1 MDKFSEFYA
10 KAIADEKIRNELAA
24 IIGEKTIGELSDEE
38 LLKIGKLA
46 EQLGI
51 SITLDEVKDHFSSK
65 EGELPDEELEKVS
78 GGKGEDPNFPG
89 LKDLYFTI
97 PKDSVYINHNGPE
110 YRVKIPG
117 DE

>member
-51 SITLDEVKDHFSSK
+51 SITIDEAKDHFSSK

-78 GGKGEDPNFPG
+78 GGKGEHPNISVPE
-89 LKDLYFTI
+89 
-97 PKDSVYINHNGPE
+97 DSVYINHNGPE